1 VGYFSEI
8 YHVGKSI
15 LVGMGITFRYLRKP
29 STIVTIQYPRER
41 EKLPPRHRGIHF
53 LETEKCIMCF
63 ICAKACPVDCIW
75 IEGSRDGAVDGS
87 FQGDKAWITKF
98 TIDYGLCI
106 YCNLC
111 CEPCPKDCIHMGQ
124 EFDFAGYTRLSME
137 KNLLT
142 GKPYTD
148 EDQATVLQTR
158 GAITK
163 LEAEVKAKKA
173 AEAAAKKAAAAAAK
187 PAAPPAAGA
196 VSPSAPPAAA
206 APAPK
211 PAAAPPS
218 PPKPGEKP
226 A

>member
-1 VGYFSEI
+1 MGYFSEI

-75 IEGSRDGAVDGS
+75 IEGSRDGAVENS

-124 EFDFAGYTRLSME
+124 EFDFAGYTRMSME

-142 GKPYTD
+142 GKPYTE
-148 EDQATVLQTR
+148 EDQAKSVAAR
-158 GAITK
+158 GAIKK
-163 LEAEVKAKKA
+163 LEEDVKAKKA
-173 AEAAAKKAAAAAAK
+173 AEAAAKKAAAAAA
-187 PAAPPAAGA
+187 
-196 VSPSAPPAAA
+196 
-206 APAPK
+206 PK
-211 PAAAPPS
+211 PAAAPGAPAAAGA
-218 PPKPGEKP
+218 PAATAPAAKPAAAPAATPAKPGESP
-226 A
+226 S